1 MVIKS
6 NNTEWIQEKI
16 REGLDIGKGQI
27 ELEIVNHAKPNKTEE
42 FKRVKISYFP

>member
-6 NNTEWIQEKI
+6 NNKMDSGKI

-42 FKRVKISYFP
+42 FARVKISYFP